1 MINISPKLS
10 KEQLDCILNSTLF
23 TLWKN
28 SFFESGCNITKIN
41 INGAVFLNDQSIHSI
56 FLEVYFS
63 TPEGH
68 SLTRSILLK
77 GKSVVVIP
85 LVYFNLELIP
95 KVLMVKQRRIC
106 SGEFTI
112 EFPSGKSEEGFA
124 SSLNAQLELF
134 EECGVKVALEDIKP
148 LAQSIIVCESA
159 FDESVDWFYCK
170 ISFAELPMMNPSL
183 TLGNNLAGEFTYP
196 TLATI
201 DELKKINSFQIK
213 TGLELLF
220 ENNVLDPYDIN
231 LQV

>member
-1 MINISPKLS
+1 M
-10 KEQLDCILNSTLF
+10 
-23 TLWKN
+23 
-28 SFFESGCNITKIN
+28 SGCNITKIN
-41 INGAVFLNDQSIHSI
+41 INGAVFLNDKSIHSI

-68 SLTRSILLK
+68 NLTRSILLK

-85 LVYFNLELIP
+85 LVYFNYELIP

-112 EFPSGKSEEGFA
+112 EFPSGKSEEG
-124 SSLNAQLELF
+124 SPTSLSAQLELF
-134 EECGVKVALEDIKP
+134 EECGIKVALDDIKP
-148 LAQSIIVCESA
+148 LAKSITVCESA

-170 ISFAELPMMNPSL
+170 ISSTELPITNPSL
-183 TLGNNLAGEFTYP
+183 TLGNNLDGEFTYP

-201 DELKKINSFQIK
+201 NELKNINSFQIK

-220 ENNVLDPYDIN
+220 ENNVLNPYDIN
-231 LQV
+231 